1 MKASHRKDVIIAR
14 LIFAAICLFLIALIA
29 TIVITITSKGGKK
42 KEQDKVQQNAVS
54 ESETDSAGDSNTE
67 IGAIYLPQQTTEGT
81 EKTYVT
87 TTSSVNMREKPDKN
101 ANIVTVI
108 GQNVKLEF
116 VSEDNGWTQVIFQ
129 GQTGYVS
136 SDYVKSDMADGTT
149 DSGTSVSSM
158 PMPLSRMQRKIVPFS
173 LFSTCMLMIG
183 VKSFF
188 CNFFSNA

>member
-42 KEQDKVQQNAVS
+42 KEQDKTQQNVAS
-54 ESETDSAGDSNTE
+54 ESETDSDSDTE

-108 GQNVKLEF
+108 AQDVKLEF
-116 VSEDNGWTQVIFQ
+116 VSEDNGWAQVIFQ

-136 SDYVKSDMADGTT
+136 SDYVKSDMADSTT
-149 DSGTSVSSM
+149 DSATSDGDAAGAADSAAQ
-158 PMPLSRMQRKIVPFS
+158 PQQ
-173 LFSTCMLMIG
+173 
-183 VKSFF
+183 
-188 CNFFSNA
+188 

>member
-29 TIVITITSKGGKK
+29 TIVITVNSKGGKK
-42 KEQDKVQQNAVS
+42 KEQDKVQQNAV
-54 ESETDSAGDSNTE
+54 GDSDTE

-108 GQNVKLEF
+108 AQDVKLEF

-136 SDYVKSDMADGTT
+136 SDYVKSDMADSTT
-149 DSGTSVSSM
+149 DSGTSGAANSGAASQGTGAAD
-158 PMPLSRMQRKIVPFS
+158 SAAQS
-173 LFSTCMLMIG
+173 Q
-183 VKSFF
+183 
-188 CNFFSNA
+188 

>member
-29 TIVITITSKGGKK
+29 TIVITVTSKGGKK

-54 ESETDSAGDSNTE
+54 ESETDSAGDSDTE

-101 ANIVTVI
+101 AIKT
-108 GQNVKLEF
+108 
-116 VSEDNGWTQVIFQ
+116 
-129 GQTGYVS
+129 
-136 SDYVKSDMADGTT
+136 
-149 DSGTSVSSM
+149 
-158 PMPLSRMQRKIVPFS
+158 
-173 LFSTCMLMIG
+173 
-183 VKSFF
+183 FF
-188 CNFFSNA
+188 LPATKTAGLLNNFFTYTIIKAFYSFYSGFAHAFYRLELFTALENFVCISKVI

>member
-42 KEQDKVQQNAVS
+42 KEQDKAQQNVAS
-54 ESETDSAGDSNTE
+54 ESETDSDSDTE

-108 GQNVKLEF
+108 AQDVKLEF

-149 DSGTSVSSM
+149 DSGTSDGDAAGAADSAAQ
-158 PMPLSRMQRKIVPFS
+158 PQQ
-173 LFSTCMLMIG
+173 
-183 VKSFF
+183 
-188 CNFFSNA
+188 

>member
-14 LIFAAICLFLIALIA
+14 LIFAAICLFLIALIV
-29 TIVITITSKGGKK
+29 TIVITVNSKGGKK
-42 KEQDKVQQNAVS
+42 EEQDKVQQNAVS
-54 ESETDSAGDSNTE
+54 ESETDSAGDSDTE
-67 IGAIYLPQQTTEGT
+67 IGAIYLPHQTTEGT

-136 SDYVKSDMADGTT
+136 SDYVKSDMADSTT
-149 DSGTSVSSM
+149 DSGTSGAADSGAAS
-158 PMPLSRMQRKIVPFS
+158 QGTADG
-173 LFSTCMLMIG
+173 STTG
-183 VKSFF
+183 AADSAAQ
-188 CNFFSNA
+188 SQQ

>member
-29 TIVITITSKGGKK
+29 TIVITITSKKGGEK
-42 KEQDKVQQNAVS
+42 KEQDQAQQNVAS
-54 ESETDSAGDSNTE
+54 ESETDSDTE

-108 GQNVKLEF
+108 AQDVKLEF
-116 VSEDNGWTQVIFQ
+116 VSEDNGWAQVIFQ

-149 DSGTSVSSM
+149 DSGTSDGDAAGAADSAAQS
-158 PMPLSRMQRKIVPFS
+158 QQ
-173 LFSTCMLMIG
+173 
-183 VKSFF
+183 
-188 CNFFSNA
+188 

>member
-54 ESETDSAGDSNTE
+54 ESETDSAGDSGTE

-101 ANIVTVI
+101 ANIITVI
-108 GQNVKLEF
+108 GQDVKLEF

-129 GQTGYVS
+129 GLQTAARQVRQIAGLPVR
-136 SDYVKSDMADGTT
+136 VQQMA
-149 DSGTSVSSM
+149 VQQE
-158 PMPLSRMQRKIVPFS
+158 LQIVLHS
-173 LFSTCMLMIG
+173 H
-183 VKSFF
+183 
-188 CNFFSNA
+188 SNRYMVR

>member
-42 KEQDKVQQNAVS
+42 KEQDKTQQNVAS
-54 ESETDSAGDSNTE
+54 ESETDSDSDTE

-108 GQNVKLEF
+108 AQDVKLEF

-129 GQTGYVS
+129 EQTGYVS

-149 DSGTSVSSM
+149 DSGTSDGDAAGAADSAAQ
-158 PMPLSRMQRKIVPFS
+158 PQQ
-173 LFSTCMLMIG
+173 
-183 VKSFF
+183 
-188 CNFFSNA
+188 

>member
-42 KEQDKVQQNAVS
+42 KEQDKTQQNVAS
-54 ESETDSAGDSNTE
+54 ESETDSDSDTE

-108 GQNVKLEF
+108 AQDVKLEF
-116 VSEDNGWTQVIFQ
+116 VSEDNGWAQVIFQ

-149 DSGTSVSSM
+149 DSGTSDGDAAGAADSAAQS
-158 PMPLSRMQRKIVPFS
+158 QQ
-173 LFSTCMLMIG
+173 
-183 VKSFF
+183 
-188 CNFFSNA
+188 

>member
-29 TIVITITSKGGKK
+29 TIVITVTSKGGKK
-42 KEQDKVQQNAVS
+42 KEQDKVQQNVVS
-54 ESETDSAGDSNTE
+54 ESETDSAGDSDTE

-87 TTSSVNMREKPDKN
+87 TTRSVNMREKPDKN
-101 ANIVTVI
+101 ANIINVI
-108 GQNVKLEF
+108 GPDVKIEF

-136 SDYVKSDMADGTT
+136 SDYVKSDMADSTT
-149 DSGTSVSSM
+149 DSGTSGAANSGAAS
-158 PMPLSRMQRKIVPFS
+158 QGTADG
-173 LFSTCMLMIG
+173 STTG
-183 VKSFF
+183 AADSAAQ
-188 CNFFSNA
+188 SQ